1 MKHIK
6 SYRNIIRER
15 KREIV
20 NLTKS
25 FSVKED
31 NNFIIVCDKY
41 LTDSISI
48 KEFNDYLDNDL
59 DLININESWFSDLG
73 DNISKKWNI
82 SSNFFNS
89 IVAKVKAFI
98 KSYLV
103 KCTQGDLRDK
113 TLELLSSFYEKIMS
127 GMKMFGDFIK
137 KNKKGLY
144 SLLTKISVSL
154 GISFTVTYILSFF
167 SAGWV
172 AALGAK
178 MGASMVAKKAGEKVS
193 KTVVGEGKLHSYNTF
208 INEDQ
213 QTEQKPEQKPEQK
226 ATIGSSIKKGAL
238 VLGKGILSFFK
249 VLRKFKIAILIFF
262 GTVFILDLIFHPM
275 FAPIVHIAQMH
286 HLSDLFSQDFTPVA
300 NIPKV
305 DLNKASEVKVVN
317 ITKAGASLKAISY
330 TSDSIETKDMG
341 QNIGISLDQSL
352 NTLKENITNHPQDA
366 AKGTGEL
373 INQLIPQVHDN
384 NLDGMTGVTSQPAHD
399 LTADDFHKTTG
410 HDINDIRETEHE
422 GELNIK
428 AALASD
434 EYLRK
439 GEHVLTEAEQ
449 KVEDMTNKWDGL
461 SKQISK
467 LYKHHKWDE
476 YKKLMIDNGL
486 VTKTDDGHY
495 LSNLSSINKEY
506 YYFPGDKGYEEILKE
521 RGFDDGYDYGP
532 VQVDVNEWSKI
543 DGVAKTFMSSSNGG
557 EGFNGMANISFTE
570 RADGKNIMMLTI
582 SVDGGEGREYF
593 FNGDYISENGEKYEI
608 DKEHLLK
615 IVEKLFPEK
624 VEDYK
629 RLVLKK

>member
-1 MKHIK
+1 M
-6 SYRNIIRER
+6 N
-15 KREIV
+15 
-20 NLTKS
+20 
-25 FSVKED
+25 
-31 NNFIIVCDKY
+31 
-41 LTDSISI
+41 DSISI
-48 KEFNDYLDNDL
+48 REFNDYLDKDL
-59 DLININESWFSDLG
+59 NLIHINESWFSDLG
-73 DNISKKWNI
+73 DSINKKWNI
-82 SSNFFNS
+82 ASNFFNS
-89 IVAKVKAFI
+89 IVSKVKAFI

-172 AALGAK
+172 VALGTK
-178 MGASMVAKKAGEKVS
+178 MGASMVAKKAGDKVS
-193 KTVVGEGKLHSYNTF
+193 KTVVGEGKLHRYNTF

-213 QTEQKPEQKPEQK
+213 QPSEQTEQKPEQKS
-226 ATIGSSIKKGAL
+226 TTGSSIKKGAL

-275 FAPIVHIAQMH
+275 FAPIVHISQMH

-305 DLNKASEVKVVN
+305 DLNKVSEVKVAN
-317 ITKAGASLKAISY
+317 LTKAGSSLKAISY
-330 TSDSIETKDMG
+330 TNDSIETKDIG
-341 QNIGISLDQSL
+341 QGLGLSLDQSL
-352 NTLKENITNHPQDA
+352 NTLKENITDHPQDA

-384 NLDGMTGVTSQPAHD
+384 NLDGMTGVTTQPAHD
-399 LTADDFHKTTG
+399 LTVDDFHKTTG
-410 HDINDIRETEHE
+410 HDIHETEHE

-449 KVEDMTNKWDGL
+449 KVEDMHNKCDEL
-461 SKQISK
+461 SKQFSK

-495 LSNLSSINKEY
+495 LSNLSTNKEY
-506 YYFPGDKGYEEILKE
+506 YYFPGDKGYEEIIKE
-521 RGFDDGYDYGP
+521 YGLLSSGP
-532 VQVDVNEWSKI
+532 VQVEVNEWSKI
-543 DGVAKTFMSSSNGG
+543 DGMTKTFMSSSNGG
-557 EGFNGMANISFTE
+557 EGFNGTANISFDE
-570 RADGKNIMMLTI
+570 RADGKNIMILMI
-582 SVDGGEGREYF
+582 GVDGGEGREYF
-593 FNGDYISENGEKYEI
+593 FNGDYISENGENYEI

-615 IVEKLFPEK
+615 IVEKIFPEK
-624 VEDYK
+624 AEEYK